1 MNPLKPPQEM
11 SLEELRMLIE
21 IRKLEMKIHLQEV
34 KHNLG
39 IGSRILKAIRKS
51 GILESFQEGITQ
63 NSIKNKKQSPS

>member
-1 MNPLKPPQEM
+1 M

-39 IGSRILKAIRKS
+39 IGARILKAIRKS
-51 GILESFQEGITQ
+51 GIIESIQDGITQ
-63 NSIKNKKQSPS
+63 YSNKNNNKTPS